1 MPNYNVVARGFM
13 HGRLYDPQGKRRTL
27 STDMP
32 LKPVPSWLVLAA
44 APVKGGK
51 GAKADEP
58 AKADAAP
65 SEHDAAM
72 ADISFIG
79 KTDTVPNQSSIVETL

>member
-32 LKPVPSWLVLAA
+32 LKPVPSWLE
-44 APVKGGK
+44 PVTD
-51 GAKADEP
+51 AKP
-58 AKADAAP
+58 AKAAKAEKPAAP